1 MLYNIIVAV
10 ITVICALLILV
21 VLLQNG
27 QGSGLSG
34 ISGGGGGGALGGN
47 SGLGARRTAD
57 LLSKATGIF
66 GGAFMVLCV
75 LANFAIDRQGA
86 TRSILQEGGIAAPIE
101 DFSAPSQTQSAVPV
115 QNNSTEGTD
124 TEGGNSEN

>member
-1 MLYNIIVAV
+1 MLYNILVAV
-10 ITVICALLILV
+10 ITIICALLILV

-66 GGAFMVLCV
+66 GGAFLILCV
-75 LANFAIDRQGA
+75 LANFAIDRSGTA
-86 TRSILQEGGIAAPIE
+86 PTRSILQEGGAPVQ
-101 DFSAPSQTQSAVPV
+101 DLNAPSQTQSAVPI
-115 QNNSTEGTD
+115 QNNDAGSDDGGTESD
-124 TEGGNSEN
+124 N

>member
-1 MLYNIIVAV
+1 MLYNILVAV
-10 ITVICALLILV
+10 ITIICALLILV

-34 ISGGGGGGALGGN
+34 ISGGGGGALGGN

-66 GGAFMVLCV
+66 GGAFLILCV
-75 LANFAIDRQGA
+75 LANFAIDRSGTVQS
-86 TRSILQEGGIAAPIE
+86 RSILQEGGAPIQ
-101 DFSAPSQTQSAVPV
+101 DLNAPSQTQSAVPI
-115 QNNSTEGTD
+115 QNEDTGTS
-124 TEGGNSEN
+124 ENSEDGEN